1 MGAREARK
9 RKGKSS
15 DRYHRIRLFFL
26 PLPFP
31 YIYIDR
37 KEERRRDPIPI
48 DPAAA
53 ALDDPIQISTAA
65 MACRL
70 PAILLLSS
78 ALLLALAS
86 ASAAAPAQAAF
97 VDAASRRY
105 LRDQQHHDQATSMS
119 LDEVS
124 AAVSVLLG
132 FAPPPSLPAQ
142 SSSKLDKLLL
152 PNPFDRPRAVFLL
165 QIHGSHASVESI
177 TSEAGSI
184 FKTTID
190 GLSDSATG
198 LTDKDDL
205 VIVHSDESPA
215 VDSGS
220 EYFDSDLTDLA
231 NWLGGSY
238 EKVDGKLIIPLESG
252 ESLTL
257 LITKDVG
264 NLGAMDY
271 GLQWLDHVVGNEADM
286 EFASSLISLRK
297 TIKRG
302 IQVHEDFSGGVMS
315 PAELLV
321 CHFKGIK
328 ALEEEYGS
336 TKIVKQGTDVVRTAV
351 TKTFDLLHGA
361 YNGKIVGLVISTK
374 EASPSLVGPASSL
387 HISRWL
393 KETSQTNTTIASS
406 EILVRKSLAW
416 ITGIILLVSTLIGVC
431 LLMNMPLTRDT
442 LLYSNVKID

>member
-1 MGAREARK
+1 MAR
-9 RKGKSS
+9 
-15 DRYHRIRLFFL
+15 
-26 PLPFP
+26 
-31 YIYIDR
+31 
-37 KEERRRDPIPI
+37 
-48 DPAAA
+48 
-53 ALDDPIQISTAA
+53 
-65 MACRL
+65 RL
-70 PAILLLSS
+70 PAILLLFS

-86 ASAAAPAQAAF
+86 ASASAAAPQAQAAF

-105 LRDQQHHDQATSMS
+105 LRDQQQDQQATSMS

-124 AAVSVLLG
+124 ATVSVLLG
-132 FAPPPSLPAQ
+132 FAPPASLPAQ
-142 SSSKLDKLLL
+142 SSSKLNKALL

-165 QIHGSHASVESI
+165 QIDGSHASVESI

-184 FKTTID
+184 FKTTIE
-190 GLSDSATG
+190 GLGNSAAG

-220 EYFDSDLTDLA
+220 DYFDSELTDLA

-238 EKVDGKLIIPLESG
+238 EKVDGKLNIPLESG
-252 ESLTL
+252 KILKL
-257 LITKDVG
+257 LVAK
-264 NLGAMDY
+264 
-271 GLQWLDHVVGNEADM
+271 EADM
-286 EFASSLISLRK
+286 EFASSLISLRR

-302 IQVHEDFSGGVMS
+302 ILVHEDFSGGVMS

-321 CHFKGIK
+321 CHFTGIK
-328 ALEEEYGS
+328 ALEDEYGS
-336 TKIVKQGTDVVRTAV
+336 TEIVNQGTDVVQRAV
-351 TKTFDLLHGA
+351 AKAFDLLHGA
-361 YNGKIVGLVISTK
+361 YNGKIVGLVIATK
-374 EASPSLVGPASSL
+374 EASPSLVGPTSSL

-393 KETSQTNTTIASS
+393 EETSQTYTTGSS

-431 LLMNMPLTRDT
+431 LLMNMPFTRDT

>member
-257 LITKDVG
+257 LITK
-264 NLGAMDY
+264 
-271 GLQWLDHVVGNEADM
+271 EADM

>member
-1 MGAREARK
+1 M
-9 RKGKSS
+9 
-15 DRYHRIRLFFL
+15 
-26 PLPFP
+26 
-31 YIYIDR
+31 
-37 KEERRRDPIPI
+37 
-48 DPAAA
+48 
-53 ALDDPIQISTAA
+53 AA
-65 MACRL
+65 MARHL

-105 LRDQQHHDQATSMS
+105 LRDQQHHDQAASMS
-119 LDEVS
+119 LDQVS

-132 FAPPPSLPAQ
+132 FAPPPSLPSQ
-142 SSSKLDKLLL
+142 SSSKLDKLLF

-165 QIHGSHASVESI
+165 QI
-177 TSEAGSI
+177 
-184 FKTTID
+184 D
-190 GLSDSATG
+190 GFH
-198 LTDKDDL
+198 DKDDL
-205 VIVHSDESPA
+205 VIVHSDESPDF
-215 VDSGS
+215 DSGS

-257 LITKDVG
+257 LITK
-264 NLGAMDY
+264 
-271 GLQWLDHVVGNEADM
+271 EADM

-336 TKIVKQGTDVVRTAV
+336 TEIVKQGTDVVRTAV
-351 TKTFDLLHGA
+351 TKAFDLLRGA
-361 YNGKIVGLVISTK
+361 YNGKVDKNFFSFVMHVYMHYPSKFVQVKFSCGTQEQKKKSFGFGFNSFDVLIQEKLLGL
-374 EASPSLVGPASSL
+374 
-387 HISRWL
+387 
-393 KETSQTNTTIASS
+393 
-406 EILVRKSLAW
+406 LAYEYA
-416 ITGIILLVSTLIGVC
+416 TYQGHPPVFECEDRLDGIRREGERLAH
-431 LLMNMPLTRDT
+431 
-442 LLYSNVKID
+442 